1 MRRFRIGEWAFDEGA
16 PELQS
21 ALEQAYE
28 RKQRPLCLCRETPTA
43 MYIARSDG
51 QFLVKRMPLTGRD
64 HDPSCPSYEPPYELS
79 GLGPLIGN
87 AIQIDEATGTA
98 VLKLDFSLTKRGSRS
113 APASPSETSDTV
125 RNEARKLSLRA
136 VLHYLWDAAE
146 LTEWT
151 SLWAGKR
158 GWGKVRASVMNAAR
172 EMSVRGGPL
181 SDILFVPEVF
191 HADDKAAIAAR
202 RSRALS
208 GAQAPGNGPQKLM
221 MLVGEVKEFP
231 EARNGRK
238 VVIKHL
244 PDFPLMLEEAAWRRL
259 NKRYDPE
266 LELWDA
272 NEETHVVAVA
282 TFGISSAGVPAIN
295 EIALMVVTENWIPFE
310 SAHELQLL
318 SRLAGLRRKSVKG
331 LRFNLSRDQPI
342 VCVTLPEGRPSP
354 VAMYIVP
361 AGADEDYDRML
372 AEMIDARPEMTPWIW
387 RTADGDMPPMP

>member
-1 MRRFRIGEWAFDEGA
+1 MRQFRIGERTCDEGA

-21 ALEQAYE
+21 ALEQAFE
-28 RKQRPLCLCRETPTA
+28 RKQRPLCLCREPPTT
-43 MYIARSDG
+43 MYIARNDG

-87 AIQIDEATGTA
+87 AIQIDDATGTA
-98 VLKLDFSLTKRGSRS
+98 ILKLDFSLTKRGSRS

-125 RNEARKLSLRA
+125 RNETKKLSLRA

-172 EMSVRGGPL
+172 EMTVRGGPL

-191 HADDKAAIAAR
+191 HADDKAAIAVR

-221 MLVGEVKEFP
+221 LLVGEVKEFP
-231 EARNGRK
+231 EARSGRK

-259 NKRYDPE
+259 NKRYDAE

-272 NEETHVVAVA
+272 NEETHVVAIA
-282 TFGISSAGVPAIN
+282 TFGISNAGVPAIN

-318 SRLAGLRRKSVKG
+318 SRLAGMRRKSVKG
-331 LRFNLSRDQPI
+331 LRFNLSRDQPV
-342 VCVTLPEGRPSP
+342 VCVTLPERRPSP

-361 AGADEDYDRML
+361 AGADEDYDRIL
-372 AEMIDARPEMTPWIW
+372 AEMIDARPEMTPWVW
-387 RTADGDMPPMP
+387 RTADGGMPLMP

>member
-1 MRRFRIGEWAFDEGA
+1 MRQFRIGQRTFDEGS

-21 ALEQAYE
+21 TLEQAYE
-28 RKQRPLCLCRETPTA
+28 RRQRPLCLCCDNPVA
-43 MYIARSDG
+43 MYIARGDG
-51 QFLVKRMPLTGRD
+51 QFLIKRMPLTGRD

-87 AIQIDEATGTA
+87 AIQIDETTGAA
-98 VLKLDFSLTKRGSRS
+98 VLKLDFSLTKRGSRIVS
-113 APASPSETSDTV
+113 GSPSETSDTV
-125 RNEARKLSLRA
+125 RNEAKKLSLRA

-172 EMSVRGGPL
+172 EMSVRGSPL

-208 GAQAPGNGPQKLM
+208 GAQAPGSGPQKLM
-221 MLVGEVKEFP
+221 LLVGEVKEFP
-231 EARNGRK
+231 EARSGRR
-238 VVIKHL
+238 VIIKHL
-244 PDFPLMLEEAAWRRL
+244 PNFPLMLEEAAWRQL
-259 NKRYDPE
+259 NKRHESE

-272 NEETHVVAVA
+272 NEETHLVAIA
-282 TFGISSAGVPAIN
+282 TFGISSAGISVIN

-310 SAHELQLL
+310 SIHELQLL
-318 SRLAGLRRKSVKG
+318 SRLAGMRRKSVKG
-331 LRFNLSRDQPI
+331 LRFNLSREQPV
-342 VCVTLPEGRPSP
+342 VCATLPEQRPSP

-361 AGADEDYDRML
+361 AGADEDYHRML
-372 AEMIDARPEMTPWIW
+372 AEMVDARPEMTPWIW
-387 RTADGDMPPMP
+387 RTADGDMPSMP

>member
-1 MRRFRIGEWAFDEGA
+1 MRQFRIGERTCDEGA

-28 RKQRPLCLCRETPTA
+28 RKQRPLCLCREPPTT
-43 MYIARSDG
+43 MYIARSAG

-87 AIQIDEATGTA
+87 AIQIDQATGTA

-172 EMSVRGGPL
+172 EMTVRGGPL
-181 SDILFVPEVF
+181 CDILFVPEVF
-191 HADDKAAIAAR
+191 HADHKAAISAR
-202 RSRALS
+202 RSSALS
-208 GAQAPGNGPQKLM
+208 GAQAPGNGLQKLM
-221 MLVGEVKEFP
+221 LLVGEVKEFP
-231 EARNGRK
+231 EARSGRK

-259 NKRYDPE
+259 NKRYESE

-282 TFGISSAGVPAIN
+282 TFGISNAGIPAIN
-295 EIALMVVTENWIPFE
+295 EMALMAVTENWIPFE
-310 SAHELQLL
+310 SAHELRLL
-318 SRLAGLRRKSVKG
+318 SRLAGMRRKSVKG
-331 LRFNLSRDQPI
+331 LRFNLSRDQPV

-372 AEMIDARPEMTPWIW
+372 AEMIDARPEMTPWVW